1 MVHFNTS
8 RRVGSTLLL
17 VSSLLHSGC
26 STWHDDGE
34 YACQGMPQGVR
45 CLSARQVYALTTQAH
60 TSTHTTTHTK
70 TAPESINTNKQSTHS
85 PQATIS
91 ANHSALTLSTYSAP
105 IRQSAAVLRIWI
117 APWENQSGDFMLGS
131 YRYTDI
137 TPRRWQFQH

>member
-1 MVHFNTS
+1 MMIHFNTS

-60 TSTHTTTHTK
+60 TT
-70 TAPESINTNKQSTHS
+70 TAPESINTNEQSTHS

-91 ANHSALTLSTYSAP
+91 PNYSALTLPTDSAP

-117 APWENQSGDFMLGS
+117 APWENQAGDFMLGS